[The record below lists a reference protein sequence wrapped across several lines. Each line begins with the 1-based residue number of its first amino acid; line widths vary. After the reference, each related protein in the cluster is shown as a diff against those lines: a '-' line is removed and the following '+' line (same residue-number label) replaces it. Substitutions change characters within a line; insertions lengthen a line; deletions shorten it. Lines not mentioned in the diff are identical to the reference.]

1 MICQPPPISSAV
13 LDKGA
18 QFKDNLIDPLSLFR
32 YHAKKRMKPM
42 ESIKRVREWLRQ
54 SSYDMKTAE
63 AMFISKRYIYAVF
76 MCHLS
81 IEKMLKGLYAQMRG
95 DVPPKSHNLVFLIEK
110 MKLELPEDIYDFVF
124 MLNGLS
130 VPTRYPDDLQN
141 LLKVY
146 NKAKTRKVLDRAKEV
161 LKWLK
166 AKL

>member
-1 MICQPPPISSAV
+1 M
-13 LDKGA
+13 KRA
-18 QFKDNLIDPLSLFR
+18 Q
-32 YHAKKRMKPM
+32 
-42 ESIKRVREWLRQ
+42 EWLRQ

-63 AMFISKRYIYAVF
+63 AMFKSKRYIYAVF

-81 IEKMLKGLYAQMRG
+81 IEKVLKGLYTQNLEDA
-95 DVPPKSHNLVFLIEK
+95 PPKSHNLIFLIEK
-110 MKLELPEDIYDFVF
+110 IQLELPEDIYDFVF

-146 NKAKTRKVLDRAKEV
+146 SKAKTREVLDRAKEV

>member
-1 MICQPPPISSAV
+1 M
-13 LDKGA
+13 
-18 QFKDNLIDPLSLFR
+18 IDPLSLFR

-42 ESIKRVREWLRQ
+42 ESVKRVREWLRQ

-63 AMFISKRYIYAVF
+63 AMFKSKRYIYAVF

-81 IEKMLKGLYAQMRG
+81 IEKILKGLYTQMLG
-95 DVPPKSHNLVFLIEK
+95 DVPPKSHNLIFLVEK
-110 MKLELPEDIYDFVF
+110 LKLELPEDIYDFVF